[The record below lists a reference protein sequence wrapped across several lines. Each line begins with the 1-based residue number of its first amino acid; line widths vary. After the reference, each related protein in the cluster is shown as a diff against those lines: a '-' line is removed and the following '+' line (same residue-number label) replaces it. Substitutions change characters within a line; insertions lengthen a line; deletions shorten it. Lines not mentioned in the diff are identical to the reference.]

1 MIRRRLLRRAS
12 PEVNCR
18 EVGRVLQSYIDGDVE
33 SDFAEKIAIHL
44 EQCKHCGLEYETYI
58 RIKDSL
64 ADRQN
69 DQIDADAIARL
80 REFGNSLAGD

>member
-12 PEVNCR
+12 SEVNCR
-18 EVGRVLQSYIDGDVE
+18 EVGRALQSYLDGDVE
-33 SDFAEKIAIHL
+33 SDFAEKIAAHL
-44 EQCKHCGLEYETYI
+44 EKCKDCGLEYETYM

-69 DQIDADAIARL
+69 DQLDADAIARL
-80 REFGNSLAGD
+80 REFGKNLAGD